1 MIIFL
6 YGADTF
12 RSRRF
17 RQELQD
23 KFKRDVD
30 PGAISLGL
38 INGQSASLP
47 DIANQLGSGSLF
59 VKKRLVI
66 IEDIFKNKKEKIFT
80 ELTDYLKK
88 INEKKTD
95 DENVILFHDEEIGPL
110 KTGQKKLMSF
120 LLKQPYT
127 QEFKPLNK
135 NQIASFIKNEAK
147 LYKKQIF
154 LPAAK
159 ELSER
164 TGEDLWLISRT
175 IKKLSFS
182 TSEPEITIA
191 TIRDMVPG
199 SYDENIFSLTDALSA
214 KNKKLAALKLEEQYQ
229 AGLSDEYILSMLIRQ
244 FKILLQIKSGLEAKL
259 SASDLTARLKL
270 HPFVIKKGA
279 EQAKNFELPAL
290 KSYLNQLINLDKK
303 NKTGPSDVKTELALL
318 ISHL

>member
-30 PGAISLGL
+30 PGTISLSI
-38 INGQSASLP
+38 INGQTASLSE
-47 DIANQLGSGSLF
+47 ITNQLGSGSLF

-88 INEKKTD
+88 IDKKKTD
-95 DENVILFHDEEIGPL
+95 TDNVILFHDEEAGSL
-110 KTGQKKLMSF
+110 KTGPKKLMSL

-135 NQIASFIKNEAK
+135 NQIASFIKNEVK

-175 IKKLSFS
+175 IKKLSFA
-182 TSEPEITIA
+182 TSETEITIA
-191 TIRDMVPG
+191 NIKNMVPG

-214 KNKKLAALKLEEQYQ
+214 KNKKIAALRLEEQYQ

-244 FKILLQIKSGLEAKL
+244 FKILLQIKSGLEANL
-259 SASDLTARLKL
+259 SNSELTAKLKL
-270 HPFVIKKGA
+270 HPFVIKKGT
-279 EQAKNFELPAL
+279 EQAKNFELLAL

-303 NKTGPSDVKTELALL
+303 NKTGHGDIKTELVLL